1 MAYQNPTSL
10 SGARFSLPTNPRELL
25 WIWSWTFIFTKP
37 TWSCSLV
44 LDIERL
50 DYGKKTNALVY
61 TPFVKNPKVEDKSSF
76 SVYYYLGLRRITIGG
91 HHVKMP
97 YKYLSPGEDGN
108 GGVIID
114 SATTFTFIAREAF
127 EPLSDE
133 FIRQITDYKRIKEFE
148 DVTGLGPCFNVSDAK
163 TVSFPE
169 LRLYFKG
176 GAGVALPVEKLFRI
190 CRWWGGV
197 FGDGGEVGEGGT
209 DWDDFGE
216 FSDAEFLC
224 GV

>member
-1 MAYQNPTSL
+1 MEATQFLSALALHLRHSL
-10 SGARFSLPTNPRELL
+10 SSWILEVTLSRFPCTSRYPV
-25 WIWSWTFIFTKP
+25 FDDDTKK
-37 TWSCSLV
+37 SSSLV
-44 LDIERL
+44 LDIEQL
-50 DYGKKTNALVY
+50 DSGKKTNALVY

-133 FIRQITDYKRIKEFE
+133 FIRQTCDIQE
-148 DVTGLGPCFNVSDAK
+148 N
-163 TVSFPE
+163 
-169 LRLYFKG
+169 
-176 GAGVALPVEKLFRI
+176 
-190 CRWWGGV
+190 
-197 FGDGGEVGEGGT
+197 
-209 DWDDFGE
+209 
-216 FSDAEFLC
+216 
-224 GV
+224 

>member
-10 SGARFSLPTNPRELL
+10 SGAPFSLPTNPRELL
-25 WIWSWTFIFTKP
+25 DLVVDFHLYQAN
-37 TWSCSLV
+37 LV
-44 LDIERL
+44 LNEL
-50 DYGKKTNALVY
+50 DSGKKTNALVY
-61 TPFVKNPKVEDKSSF
+61 TPFMKNPKVEDKSSF

-133 FIRQITDYKRIKEFE
+133 FIRQITNYKRIKEFE
-148 DVTGLGPCFNVSDAK
+148 DVAGLG
-163 TVSFPE
+163 
-169 LRLYFKG
+169 
-176 GAGVALPVEKLFRI
+176 ALL
-190 CRWWGGV
+190 
-197 FGDGGEVGEGGT
+197 
-209 DWDDFGE
+209 
-216 FSDAEFLC
+216 
-224 GV
+224 